1 MIKTLTFASMHFSIA
16 FGVTYLLTG
25 DIVVG
30 GLVAIVEPAVN
41 TVAFFFHEKVWNRV
55 TARRQQAAE
64 SEASSRNAMSGAA
77 LAG

>member
-30 GLVAIVEPAVN
+30 GLVAIVEPAVD
-41 TVAFFFHEKVWNRV
+41 TVAFFFHEKVWNCV

-64 SEASSRNAMSGAA
+64 REASSRNPMSGAA

>member
-64 SEASSRNAMSGAA
+64 QQANSRNAMSGAA

>member
-64 SEASSRNAMSGAA
+64 SEANSRNAMSGAA

>member
-55 TARRQQAAE
+55 TARRQQAAK
-64 SEASSRNAMSGAA
+64 SEANSRNAMSGAA

>member
-16 FGVTYLLTG
+16 FGVTYQLTG

-64 SEASSRNAMSGAA
+64 SEANSRNAMSGAA

>member
-64 SEASSRNAMSGAA
+64 QQGSRPSGMNGAVLAS
-77 LAG
+77 